1 MSLISVSILAIFTTL
16 EESLVIEKL
25 REIRKLR
32 FKIKRIDE
40 QIEDIRGKME
50 HHAIIYSDLPK
61 NPGYKDNIM
70 EMFMSRIEEL
80 ELEKSKIQL
89 KIDMILDEIS
99 FLPEASYR
107 VLIYKYVDEM
117 SWEQISQKLGYS
129 KSSCQR
135 FCNNAKKISF

>member
-1 MSLISVSILAIFTTL
+1 
-16 EESLVIEKL
+16 
-25 REIRKLR
+25 
-32 FKIKRIDE
+32 
-40 QIEDIRGKME
+40 
-50 HHAIIYSDLPK
+50 
-61 NPGYKDNIM
+61 M

-117 SWEQISQKLGYS
+117 SWEQISRKLGYS

>member
-1 MSLISVSILAIFTTL
+1 
-16 EESLVIEKL
+16 
-25 REIRKLR
+25 
-32 FKIKRIDE
+32 
-40 QIEDIRGKME
+40 ME

-61 NPGYKDNIM
+61 NLGYKDNIM

-80 ELEKSKIQL
+80 ETEKAKIQL

-129 KSSCQR
+129 KSSCYR
-135 FCNNAKKISF
+135 FFNDAKKISF